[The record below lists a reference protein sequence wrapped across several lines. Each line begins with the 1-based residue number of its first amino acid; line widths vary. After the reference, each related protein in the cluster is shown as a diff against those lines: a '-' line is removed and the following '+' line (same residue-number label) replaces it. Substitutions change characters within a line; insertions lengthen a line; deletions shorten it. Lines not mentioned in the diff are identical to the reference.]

1 MRHKGEDMA
10 GKVLEFTDANFE
22 TEVLKCQ
29 DPVLVDFWAP
39 WCGPCKMLAPAI
51 EELANDFSGRARIG
65 KVNTDDNP
73 ETPSVY
79 KISGIPTVILIKG
92 GREVQRFVGL
102 TKKEA
107 LAGALN
113 GLL

>member
-1 MRHKGEDMA
+1 MA
-10 GKVLEFTDANFE
+10 GKVLEFTDKNFQ
-22 TEVLKCQ
+22 TEVLECQ

-51 EELANDFSGRARIG
+51 EELANDFSGRVRIG
-65 KVNTDDNP
+65 KMNTDDSQAIP
-73 ETPSVY
+73 TEFR
-79 KISGIPTVILIKG
+79 ISGIPTVILFKG

-102 TKKEA
+102 TQKPKLAQA
-107 LAGALN
+107 LD